1 MQSQMQTLQTMI
13 SQGTV
18 SGKGTPADQP
28 KLGRWVAGKLTMTW
42 LSLCIEMHMPMQHG
56 ML

>member
-1 MQSQMQTLQTMI
+1 MQTLQTMI
-13 SQGTV
+13 SQGIV
-18 SGKGTPADQP
+18 SGKGTLADQP

>member
-1 MQSQMQTLQTMI
+1 MQTLQTMI